1 MIVTILTAIA
11 TYIATSVD
19 EFFIVLVFFSREKGK
34 RRMSGV
40 VWGQYLGTTA
50 LIVVSLL
57 AAFGLSF
64 VPQDWIIGLLGLVP
78 IALGLRVAFKKEEEA
93 EEDEVINSTR
103 KYRSVVLSMT
113 LLTIASGGDN
123 IGVYVP
129 LFSSLNVS
137 QIGVTLAVF
146 YISIAILCL
155 LSYRLANFKYLRE
168 TIEKYE
174 RIIVPVVLIGLG
186 IMILSENGTFA
197 ALASLFR

>member
-1 MIVTILTAIA
+1 MMTTILTAMA
-11 TYIATSVD
+11 TYVATSVD
-19 EFFIVLVFFSREKGK
+19 YLVILLIFFSQENSK
-34 RRMSGV
+34 RQMKGV
-40 VWGQYLGTTA
+40 VRGQYLGTTA

-64 VPQDWIIGLLGLVP
+64 IPQDWVIGLLGIVP
-78 IALGLRVAFKKEEEA
+78 IALGLRVAFRKEEES
-93 EEDEVINSTR
+93 EEDEVMDSAR
-103 KYRSVVLSMT
+103 KYRSVVLSMA

-129 LFSSLNVS
+129 LFSSLTPS
-137 QIGVTLAVF
+137 GILVTLVVF
-146 YISIAILCL
+146 YILVAVLCFT
-155 LSYRLANFKYLRE
+155 SYRLASFKYLRE

-197 ALASLFR
+197 AFAGLFR

>member
-1 MIVTILTAIA
+1 MIATILTAIA

-19 EFFIVLVFFSREKGK
+19 YLFILVVFFSLEKGK
-34 RRMSGV
+34 GRMGGI

-50 LIVVSLL
+50 LIAVSLL

-64 VPQDWIIGLLGLVP
+64 VPQDWVIGLLGLVP
-78 IALGLRVAFKKEEEA
+78 IALGLRVAFKKEKES
-93 EEDEVINSTR
+93 EEDEVVDSAR
-103 KYRSVVLSMT
+103 KHRSIVLSMA

-137 QIGVTLAVF
+137 QIGVTLVVF
-146 YISIAILCL
+146 YLSVAILCVV
-155 LSYRLANFKYLRE
+155 SYRLANFKYLRE
-168 TIEKYE
+168 TIERYE

-186 IMILSENGTFA
+186 IMILSENGTFT
-197 ALASLFR
+197 ALAGLFR

>member
-146 YISIAILCL
+146 YVSIAILCL

>member
-1 MIVTILTAIA
+1 MIATILTAIA

-19 EFFIVLVFFSREKGK
+19 ELFILLVFFSREKGK

-57 AAFGLSF
+57 AALGLSF

-93 EEDEVINSTR
+93 EEEEVMDSAR
-103 KYRSVVLSMT
+103 KYRSVVLSMA

-137 QIGVTLAVF
+137 QIGVTLVVF
-146 YISIAILCL
+146 YISVAILCL
-155 LSYRLANFKYLRE
+155 VSYRLANFKYLRE

-186 IMILSENGTFA
+186 IMILSENGTFTA
-197 ALASLFR
+197 FGGLFR

>member
-1 MIVTILTAIA
+1 
-11 TYIATSVD
+11 
-19 EFFIVLVFFSREKGK
+19 
-34 RRMSGV
+34 MSGV

-50 LIVVSLL
+50 LIIVSLL

-93 EEDEVINSTR
+93 EEDEVMDSAR
-103 KYRSVVLSMT
+103 KYRSVILSMA

-129 LFSSLNVS
+129 LFSSLTAPK
-137 QIGVTLAVF
+137 ILVTVVVF
-146 YISIAILCL
+146 YILVAVLCL
-155 LSYRLANFKYLRE
+155 ASYRLANFKYVRE

-186 IMILSENGTFA
+186 IMILSENGTFTVFGG
-197 ALASLFR
+197 LFK